1 MVPQPPVKAS
11 ADSLDY
17 STSAVLNSSSLMM
30 RKMELYDS
38 LLDDLSLGYGEFET
52 AVAK

>member
-1 MVPQPPVKAS
+1 
-11 ADSLDY
+11 
-17 STSAVLNSSSLMM
+17 MM